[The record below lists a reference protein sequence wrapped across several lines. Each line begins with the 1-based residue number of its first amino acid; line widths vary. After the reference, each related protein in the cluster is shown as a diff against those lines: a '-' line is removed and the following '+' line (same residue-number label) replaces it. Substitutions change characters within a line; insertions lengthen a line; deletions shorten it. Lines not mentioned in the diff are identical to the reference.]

1 MLWPGGGAVY
11 PPWPPATR
19 PCQYCPGPAPGTRG
33 TGGGLTRLWPSS
45 HQGDSDRSGR
55 GCCSAGP
62 GGHYTSTWSPHL
74 TWLEAPGGEGEVR
87 RLLGHVLLPSVR
99 GWAQDADLGQP
110 RYINLAL

>member
-19 PCQYCPGPAPGTRG
+19 PCQYCPGPAPGPAPGTSG

-55 GCCSAGP
+55 GCCSAGQ
-62 GGHYTSTWSPHL
+62 GSQYQHLVTSPHL
-74 TWLEAPGGEGEVR
+74 A
-87 RLLGHVLLPSVR
+87 
-99 GWAQDADLGQP
+99 
-110 RYINLAL
+110 